1 MKPFWPFSVICRTSL
16 LVTTLA
22 SWGFSLYW
30 TWPKN
35 ICTWGT
41 HTCYLCVHRGLWKLV
56 VLGSFSS
63 EVRDPQF
70 YPPLYSLHVYFA
82 SLFLL
87 SSCCQVTEYYTQVQ
101 RSLEVDPCNVI
112 SKKHKDWPR
121 LLKIK
126 IHYFQAVSHVSCKAG
141 ANNLVSFPGCDGL
154 GMRLG

>member
-1 MKPFWPFSVICRTSL
+1 MCIEVCE
-16 LVTTLA
+16 
-22 SWGFSLYW
+22 SWW
-30 TWPKN
+30 
-35 ICTWGT
+35 C
-41 HTCYLCVHRGLWKLV
+41 LV
-56 VLGSFSS
+56 VLAQKSETLGSIH
-63 EVRDPQF
+63 
-70 YPPLYSLHVYFA
+70 LLHSLHVYFA
-82 SLFLL
+82 FLFLL

-126 IHYFQAVSHVSCKAG
+126 IHYFQAVSHVSCEAG